1 MRKIWPLLGVLTVLG
16 LAGVGIIVTRLQQ
29 QPRQATTTG
38 EAAADTETTVL
49 PSSGPNAQTPASPP
63 ASAPLLTLTLTSPK
77 ANATVTSSSLTVKGK
92 TSPKAE
98 IFVNEAETVAD
109 ANGNFSVTVELEE
122 GENYLLV
129 AVTDADGNYKEQE
142 LTVTYNAGE

>member
-1 MRKIWPLLGVLTVLG
+1 MKKIWPLLLVLTVVG
-16 LAGVGIIVTRLQQ
+16 LVGVGIIVTRLQQ
-29 QPRQATTTG
+29 QPRQATTTP
-38 EAAADTETTVL
+38 EVPADTETTVL
-49 PSSGPNAQTPASPP
+49 PSSGPNAQTPSSPP

-77 ANATVTSSSLTVKGK
+77 ANTTVTSSSLTVKGK

-109 ANGNFSVTVELEE
+109 TNGNFSVTVALEE